1 MEWQVSRYPRLSA
14 QTVKF
19 ANKLSHKALNNLELT
34 LSGQPYMLRPDTAV
48 PPAEFAAAVQCS
60 VNGQNMR
67 FGFDSGL
74 CAFLLSDW
82 LPLEDIA
89 ALPDD
94 LKKSVMIAALN
105 PLADFFSQ
113 HFAGSFSLEDIE
125 CQSTHPSQ
133 SSLFF
138 NLLSANDAVVGRAFA
153 DVDEQTID
161 TFDKIWQAT
170 AKPESPGNIEKLPVW
185 VEVIAAG
192 TTLSLNEFNE
202 LREDDI
208 ILLDIAFSK
217 LKEVYARISDNICFS
232 SIIDGNRLIIQKLG
246 EVVMASDEQSPIDQ
260 EIEDTALEN
269 QEIDSDADPMSFSD
283 EDENSEAH
291 LDEPHTDAEHSDEE
305 SLESLLSGETSEPA
319 SEDADDKQTASRLND
334 LGELPVELL
343 FVVDQFKTTLKEV
356 EQIKPGYVFELNDKE
371 IGQAEIRAN
380 GTPIGIGELV
390 QIEDRA
396 GVRVVKLHRRKET
409 DK

>member
-19 ANKLSHKALNNLELT
+19 ANKLSCKALNNLELT

-48 PPAEFAAAVQCS
+48 PPSEFAAALQCS
-60 VNGQNMR
+60 INGQNVR

-105 PLADFFSQ
+105 PLTDFFSR

-125 CQSTHPSQ
+125 CRSTHPLQ

-138 NLLSANDAVVGRAFA
+138 NLSSANDAVVGRAFA
-153 DVDEQTID
+153 DVDEQTIN
-161 TFDKIWQAT
+161 TLDKIWHAT
-170 AKPESPGNIEKLPVW
+170 ATLGSPGDIEKLPVG
-185 VEVIAAG
+185 VEVIAAA

-208 ILLDIAFSK
+208 ILLDTAFSK
-217 LKEVYARISDNICFS
+217 LREVYARISDNICFS

-260 EIEDTALEN
+260 EIEDTAMED
-269 QEIDSDADPMSFSD
+269 QEIDSNADPMSFFN
-283 EDENSEAH
+283 EG
-291 LDEPHTDAEHSDEE
+291 EHSGEE
-305 SLESLLSGETSEPA
+305 SLESLLSGKTSEPV
-319 SEDADDKQTASRLND
+319 SEDADSEQTASQLNN

-356 EQIKPGYVFELNDKE
+356 EQIKPGYVFELKDKE
-371 IGQAEIRAN
+371 IGQVEIRAN
-380 GTPIGIGELV
+380 GTSIGIGELV

-396 GVRVVKLHRRKET
+396 GVRVVKLHRRKEA